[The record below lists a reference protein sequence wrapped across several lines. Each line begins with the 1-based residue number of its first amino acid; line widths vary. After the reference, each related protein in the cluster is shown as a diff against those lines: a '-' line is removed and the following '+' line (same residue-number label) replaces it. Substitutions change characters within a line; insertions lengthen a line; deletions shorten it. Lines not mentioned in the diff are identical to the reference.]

1 MDKKSLFIIIPIVVV
16 ILFYWQI
23 LEFFGLYEPPKPVTQ
38 SQSDTTQIVDTNRAA
53 TTPTPNDPSSGI
65 AKPTELVVKQ
75 STVADSSLLSLEQ
88 PTLDTAVASITIDT
102 IRIQTKQYD
111 ILCSNRGGGPISI
124 KLRQYTKKDS
134 SVIDMLPTGEHA
146 LPELR
151 FAGSTVSTDALFFTP
166 SIRTRSID
174 ATSSPAILS
183 YTYTPPTGGARITK
197 RYTFHPESYSI
208 GCVIEF
214 ENASSLGFERDYRVM
229 WQSALPVTEPEMKT
243 DMESAEVVAWQQ
255 GNRVSINEF
264 NGSTMNQVITGDTRW
279 CGVRSKY
286 FTGVLMATTENVG
299 TAAIGEGT
307 IRTVN
312 TPSGSVEEK
321 RLTAGLEFEL
331 ASGVRHKDSLE
342 IFVGPLDYTLLDK
355 YPDDLEGLLDIGTT
369 PWVGWIVK
377 PFALAVIWL
386 LPLMYAVIPNYGV
399 CIILFALLIK
409 LLTLP
414 LSLKTFKSMA
424 AMRDMGP
431 KLEKLKLKYKDNP
444 QALTSETMKLYKDAG
459 VNPFSGCLPM
469 LAQMPIFFALFSVF
483 RSSILLRHAPFVGFV
498 NDLSHGASSFTDP
511 YIILVVLM
519 IGAQFLSSFIT
530 SSNQPQQNK
539 MFLYIFPVIMG
550 FMFYSFSAGL
560 VLYWT
565 AFSLFSLIDWYIFR
579 SQQPKNAHIQ
589 EA

>member
-1 MDKKSLFIIIPIVVV
+1 
-16 ILFYWQI
+16 
-23 LEFFGLYEPPKPVTQ
+23 
-38 SQSDTTQIVDTNRAA
+38 
-53 TTPTPNDPSSGI
+53 
-65 AKPTELVVKQ
+65 
-75 STVADSSLLSLEQ
+75 
-88 PTLDTAVASITIDT
+88 
-102 IRIQTKQYD
+102 
-111 ILCSNRGGGPISI
+111 
-124 KLRQYTKKDS
+124 
-134 SVIDMLPTGEHA
+134 
-146 LPELR
+146 
-151 FAGSTVSTDALFFTP
+151 
-166 SIRTRSID
+166 
-174 ATSSPAILS
+174 
-183 YTYTPPTGGARITK
+183 
-197 RYTFHPESYSI
+197 
-208 GCVIEF
+208 
-214 ENASSLGFERDYRVM
+214 
-229 WQSALPVTEPEMKT
+229 
-243 DMESAEVVAWQQ
+243 
-255 GNRVSINEF
+255 
-264 NGSTMNQVITGDTRW
+264 
-279 CGVRSKY
+279 
-286 FTGVLMATTENVG
+286 MATTENVG

-331 ASGVRHKDSLE
+331 ASGVRHNDSLE

-431 KLEKLKLKYKDNP
+431 KLEKLKVKYKDNP

-550 FMFYSFSAGL
+550 FMFYSFAAGL

-579 SQQPKNAHIQ
+579 RSQPKNAHIQ